1 MQVKETRDEYGM
13 MMKSKYVEML
23 IAAQYFNL
31 RFDGF
36 GNSILR
42 NQNAIYLKNIIC
54 WIFLQ
59 VPFCISWEDQFN
71 LAGAGGGALRENKY
85 LQFITV
91 K

>member
-1 MQVKETRDEYGM
+1 MKETRDEYGM

-36 GNSILR
+36 RDFILR
-42 NQNAIYLKNIIC
+42 NQNVLYLKNNIC
-54 WIFLQ
+54 RIYFE

-71 LAGAGGGALRENKY
+71 LAAGGGSALRENKY